1 MDTFGVRLEMAIESW
16 GANKTAIEDSCLALQ
31 RNSPAFIEWN
41 RRLMKTG
48 LVEFDEYEEIL

>member
-16 GANKTAIEDSCLALQ
+16 GANKKAIEDFCLALQ
-31 RNSPAFIEWN
+31 PFIIKWN
-41 RRLMKTG
+41 RCLMKTG